1 MTVHAV
7 AGYAI
12 LILLLFRFFWGFIGP
27 KYSLF
32 KDFPTGINNVKNFI
46 KNIFSQKQN
55 YIGHNP
61 LASYLMIAIL
71 VCTFFIIIT
80 GILTFGI
87 QESKGI
93 FSHLNHT
100 FLKDLELF
108 EELHEFFAN
117 FLYLL
122 VASHL
127 FGLIV
132 ELLGVNYGLF
142 FGDYS
147 YGDNLG
153 SKIYGVPYV
162 IGFNWVLLIIATG
175 SVSDKLIKGRKIYK
189 IIFASFLMVL
199 IDLLMEKSAP
209 KLDFWEFV
217 ISPVP
222 FSNYLWWFIFSLC
235 FQYIFSSSWT
245 VQIVNFTGYLSVYGY
260 RPF

>member
-1 MTVHAV
+1 MTGLSNNKEFLRMSIFFLWLINVSGFFGMLSDQNEFFLSTTPYV
-7 AGYAI
+7 LSLTLLL
-12 LILLLFRFFWGFIGP
+12 LILSHDLSNKKSKIG
-27 KYSLF
+27 LML
-32 KDFPTGINNVKNFI
+32 
-46 KNIFSQKQN
+46 IF
-55 YIGHNP
+55 
-61 LASYLMIAIL
+61 
-71 VCTFFIIIT
+71 
-80 GILTFGI
+80 
-87 QESKGI
+87 
-93 FSHLNHT
+93 
-100 FLKDLELF
+100 
-108 EELHEFFAN
+108 
-117 FLYLL
+117 
-122 VASHL
+122 L

-147 YGDNLG
+147 YGANLG

-175 SVSDKLIKGRKIYK
+175 SVSDKLIKGKEIYK

-235 FQYIFSSSWT
+235 FQYIFFKT
-245 VQIVNFTGYLSVYGY
+245 VKTREYYLSSNILVIQFIFFGMLAV
-260 RPF
+260 FL

>member
-1 MTVHAV
+1 MTGLSNNKEFLRMSIFFLWLINISGFFGMLSDQNEFFLSTTPYVLSLTLLL
-7 AGYAI
+7 
-12 LILLLFRFFWGFIGP
+12 LILNHDLSDKKLKIG
-27 KYSLF
+27 LML
-32 KDFPTGINNVKNFI
+32 
-46 KNIFSQKQN
+46 IF
-55 YIGHNP
+55 
-61 LASYLMIAIL
+61 
-71 VCTFFIIIT
+71 
-80 GILTFGI
+80 
-87 QESKGI
+87 
-93 FSHLNHT
+93 
-100 FLKDLELF
+100 
-108 EELHEFFAN
+108 
-117 FLYLL
+117 
-122 VASHL
+122 L

-235 FQYIFSSSWT
+235 FQYIFFKTVKTKEYNLSSNIL
-245 VQIVNFTGYLSVYGY
+245 VIQFIFFGMLAVFL
-260 RPF
+260 

>member
-1 MTVHAV
+1 MTGLSNNKEFLRMSIFFLWLINISGFFGMLSDQNEFFLSTTPYVLSLTLLL
-7 AGYAI
+7 
-12 LILLLFRFFWGFIGP
+12 LILNHNLSSKKSKIG
-27 KYSLF
+27 LML
-32 KDFPTGINNVKNFI
+32 
-46 KNIFSQKQN
+46 IF
-55 YIGHNP
+55 
-61 LASYLMIAIL
+61 
-71 VCTFFIIIT
+71 
-80 GILTFGI
+80 
-87 QESKGI
+87 
-93 FSHLNHT
+93 
-100 FLKDLELF
+100 
-108 EELHEFFAN
+108 
-117 FLYLL
+117 
-122 VASHL
+122 L

-175 SVSDKLIKGRKIYK
+175 SVSDKLIKGRKKYK
-189 IIFASFLMVL
+189 IIFASLLMVL

-235 FQYIFSSSWT
+235 FQYIFFKTVKTKEYNLSSNIL
-245 VQIVNFTGYLSVYGY
+245 VIQFIFFGMLAVFL
-260 RPF
+260 

>member
-1 MTVHAV
+1 MTGLSNNKEFLRMSIFFLWLINISGFFGMLSDQNEFFLSTTPYVLSLTLLL
-7 AGYAI
+7 
-12 LILLLFRFFWGFIGP
+12 LILNHNLSSKKSKIG
-27 KYSLF
+27 LML
-32 KDFPTGINNVKNFI
+32 
-46 KNIFSQKQN
+46 IF
-55 YIGHNP
+55 
-61 LASYLMIAIL
+61 
-71 VCTFFIIIT
+71 
-80 GILTFGI
+80 
-87 QESKGI
+87 
-93 FSHLNHT
+93 
-100 FLKDLELF
+100 
-108 EELHEFFAN
+108 
-117 FLYLL
+117 
-122 VASHL
+122 L

-147 YGDNLG
+147 YGANLG

-175 SVSDKLIKGRKIYK
+175 SVSDKLIKGKEVYK

-235 FQYIFSSSWT
+235 FQYIFFKTVKTKEYNLSSNIL
-245 VQIVNFTGYLSVYGY
+245 VIQFIFFGMLAVFL
-260 RPF
+260 

>member
-1 MTVHAV
+1 MTGLSNNKEFLRMSIFFLWLINISGFFGMLSDQNEFFLSTTPYVLSLTLLL
-7 AGYAI
+7 
-12 LILLLFRFFWGFIGP
+12 LILNHKLSSKKSKIG
-27 KYSLF
+27 LML
-32 KDFPTGINNVKNFI
+32 
-46 KNIFSQKQN
+46 IF
-55 YIGHNP
+55 
-61 LASYLMIAIL
+61 
-71 VCTFFIIIT
+71 
-80 GILTFGI
+80 
-87 QESKGI
+87 
-93 FSHLNHT
+93 
-100 FLKDLELF
+100 
-108 EELHEFFAN
+108 
-117 FLYLL
+117 
-122 VASHL
+122 L

-147 YGDNLG
+147 YGANLG

-175 SVSDKLIKGRKIYK
+175 SVSDKLIKGKEIYK

-235 FQYIFSSSWT
+235 FQYIFFKTVKTKEYNLSSNIL
-245 VQIVNFTGYLSVYGY
+245 VIQFIFFGMLAVFL
-260 RPF
+260 

>member
-1 MTVHAV
+1 MTGLSNNKEFLRMSIFFLWLINISGFFGMLSDQNEFFLSTTPYVLSLTLLL
-7 AGYAI
+7 
-12 LILLLFRFFWGFIGP
+12 LILNHDLSNKKSKIG
-27 KYSLF
+27 LML
-32 KDFPTGINNVKNFI
+32 
-46 KNIFSQKQN
+46 IF
-55 YIGHNP
+55 
-61 LASYLMIAIL
+61 
-71 VCTFFIIIT
+71 
-80 GILTFGI
+80 
-87 QESKGI
+87 
-93 FSHLNHT
+93 
-100 FLKDLELF
+100 
-108 EELHEFFAN
+108 
-117 FLYLL
+117 
-122 VASHL
+122 L

-175 SVSDKLIKGRKIYK
+175 SVSDKLIKGKEIYK

-235 FQYIFSSSWT
+235 FQYIFFKTVKTKEYNLSSNIL
-245 VQIVNFTGYLSVYGY
+245 VIQFIFFGMLAVFL
-260 RPF
+260 

>member
-1 MTVHAV
+1 MTGLSNNKEFLRMSIFFLWLINISGFFGMLSDQNEFFLSTTPYVLSLTLLL
-7 AGYAI
+7 
-12 LILLLFRFFWGFIGP
+12 LILNHDLSSKKSKIG
-27 KYSLF
+27 LML
-32 KDFPTGINNVKNFI
+32 
-46 KNIFSQKQN
+46 IF
-55 YIGHNP
+55 
-61 LASYLMIAIL
+61 
-71 VCTFFIIIT
+71 
-80 GILTFGI
+80 
-87 QESKGI
+87 
-93 FSHLNHT
+93 
-100 FLKDLELF
+100 
-108 EELHEFFAN
+108 
-117 FLYLL
+117 
-122 VASHL
+122 L

-147 YGDNLG
+147 YGANLG

-175 SVSDKLIKGRKIYK
+175 SVSDKLIKGKEVYK

-235 FQYIFSSSWT
+235 FQYIFFKTVKTKEYNLSSNIL
-245 VQIVNFTGYLSVYGY
+245 VIQFIFFGMLAVFL
-260 RPF
+260 